1 MAGRRRCARA
11 NRRRREAA
19 ARRCDERGRRTGRRR
34 LSVRHAGESRGNV
47 RADEGF
53 LRPLLLRG
61 ARSRERPPVCGD
73 DLRGKRRAKRA
84 APDRPDRDR
93 VAFEERGAGPDR
105 LYARA
110 DAGTHP
116 RGEDDR
122 RRRSRALRR
131 IGAGLA
137 AGLSLGVF
145 DRQRCD
151 CDGRSTHVCACDA
164 RLLEQHRSCDARY
177 WPNARPLAAL
187 CRLGRPVIFGPKTF
201 HEIARCAIGMAT
213 VDLERFPSPSRAS
226 SDDFRMPTIV

>member
-1 MAGRRRCARA
+1 MA
-11 NRRRREAA
+11 EAA
-19 ARRCDERGRRTGRRR
+19 AGAAREQTGVDVR
-34 LSVRHAGESRGNV
+34 LQ
-47 RADEGF
+47 RADATSADDVLAADAYLFATPENLAAMSGLMKDF
-53 LRPLLLRG
+53 FDRCCAALDRVN
-61 ARSRERPPVCGD
+61 AAVCGD

-137 AGLSLGVF
+137 ADSHWAFLIASAATAMA
-145 DRQRCD
+145 
-151 CDGRSTHVCACDA
+151 GRRTFACDA
-164 RLLEQHRSCDARY
+164 RAPRAAPIVRCTVLAECPALSC
-177 WPNARPLAAL
+177 PLSPPE
-187 CRLGRPVIFGPKTF
+187 GR
-201 HEIARCAIGMAT
+201 
-213 VDLERFPSPSRAS
+213 
-226 SDDFRMPTIV
+226 